1 MYKNI
6 FISQP
11 MTGKNEEEIL
21 ATRQKE
27 IDKIHQLFDADGVE
41 INIIASYIDDAT
53 RNDFQERMGD
63 AIDDVCRAFNWD
75 IYWLS
80 KSLQKLALADM
91 IWLCDGW
98 EYSNGCNIELECAT
112 RYGISIMYPE
122 STLKRV
128 YPDII
133 NRE

>member
-11 MTGKNEEEIL
+11 MTGKSEEEIL

-27 IDKIHQLFDADGVE
+27 IDKIHQLFDADGIE

-53 RNDFQERMGD
+53 RKHFKEHVS
-63 AIDDVCRAFNWD
+63 DDINWD
-75 IYWLS
+75 IFWLS
-80 KSLQKLALADM
+80 QSLERLAMADM

-133 NRE
+133 NRG

>member
-11 MTGKNEEEIL
+11 MTGKSEEEIL

-27 IDKIHQLFDADGVE
+27 IDEIHQLASEKDIQVR
-41 INIIASYIDDAT
+41 IIDSYIDDAT
-53 RNDFQERMGD
+53 RKHFEEHVIND
-63 AIDDVCRAFNWD
+63 INWD

-80 KSLQKLALADM
+80 QSLQKLALADT

-98 EYSNGCNIELECAT
+98 EHSKGCTIELKCAIQ
-112 RYGISIMYPE
+112 YGLDVGNSE
-122 STLKRV
+122 WGLSL
-128 YPDII
+128 D
-133 NRE
+133 NGE

>member
-11 MTGKNEEEIL
+11 MTGKSEEEIL

-27 IDKIHQLFDADGVE
+27 IEKIHQFFDADGVE

-53 RNDFQERMGD
+53 RKYFEEHITDG
-63 AIDDVCRAFNWD
+63 INWD

-80 KSLQKLALADM
+80 QSLERLALADT
-91 IWLCDGW
+91 IWLCEGW
-98 EYSNGCNIELECAT
+98 EYSKGCNIELKCAIQ
-112 RYGISIMYPE
+112 YGLNI
-122 STLKRV
+122 V
-128 YPDII
+128 YSEWGVGAKDG
-133 NRE
+133 E

>member
-11 MTGKNEEEIL
+11 MTGKSEEEIL
-21 ATRQKE
+21 ATRQRE
-27 IDKIHQLFDADGVE
+27 IEKIHQLFDADGEQV
-41 INIIASYIDDAT
+41 NIIASYIDDAT
-53 RNDFQERMGD
+53 RKHFKEHVS
-63 AIDDVCRAFNWD
+63 DDINWD
-75 IYWLS
+75 IFWLS
-80 KSLQKLALADM
+80 QSLERLAMADI

-112 RYGISIMYPE
+112 RYGVGIMYPE

-133 NRE
+133 NKE

>member
-11 MTGKNEEEIL
+11 MTGRSEEEIL
-21 ATRQKE
+21 ATRQRE
-27 IDKIHQLFDADGVE
+27 IEKIHQRFDADGEQV
-41 INIIASYIDDAT
+41 NIIASYIDDAT
-53 RNDFQERMGD
+53 RKHFKEHVS
-63 AIDDVCRAFNWD
+63 DDINWD
-75 IYWLS
+75 IFWLS
-80 KSLQKLALADM
+80 QSLERLAMADT

-112 RYGISIMYPE
+112 RYGVGIMYPE

-133 NRE
+133 NKE

>member
-21 ATRQKE
+21 ATRQKA
-27 IDKIHQLFDADGVE
+27 IDKIHQLASETDIQVR
-41 INIIASYIDDAT
+41 IIDSYIDDAT
-53 RNDFQERMGD
+53 RKHFEEHVIND
-63 AIDDVCRAFNWD
+63 INWD

-80 KSLQKLALADM
+80 QSLQKLALADT

-98 EYSNGCNIELECAT
+98 EHSKGCTIELKCAIQ
-112 RYGISIMYPE
+112 YGLDVGNSE
-122 STLKRV
+122 WGLSL
-128 YPDII
+128 D
-133 NRE
+133 NGE

>member
-11 MTGKNEEEIL
+11 MTGKSEEEIL

-53 RNDFQERMGD
+53 RKHFKEYVS
-63 AIDDVCRAFNWD
+63 DDINWD
-75 IYWLS
+75 IFWLS
-80 KSLQKLALADM
+80 QSLERLAMADM

-112 RYGISIMYPE
+112 RYGVGIMYPE

-133 NRE
+133 NKE

>member
-11 MTGKNEEEIL
+11 MTGKSEEEIL

-27 IDKIHQLFDADGVE
+27 IDKIHQLFGADGVE

-53 RNDFQERMGD
+53 RKHFKKYVS
-63 AIDDVCRAFNWD
+63 DDINWD
-75 IYWLS
+75 IFWLS
-80 KSLQKLALADM
+80 QSLERLAMADI

-112 RYGISIMYPE
+112 RYGISIVYPE
-122 STLKRV
+122 YITEWSEHK
-128 YPDII
+128 
-133 NRE
+133 

>member
-11 MTGKNEEEIL
+11 MTGKSEEEIL
-21 ATRQKE
+21 ATRQRE
-27 IDKIHQLFDADGVE
+27 IEKIPQRFDADGVE

-53 RNDFQERMGD
+53 RKHFKEHVS
-63 AIDDVCRAFNWD
+63 DDINWD
-75 IYWLS
+75 IFWLS
-80 KSLQKLALADM
+80 QSLERLAMADT

-112 RYGISIMYPE
+112 RYGVGIMYPE

-133 NRE
+133 NKE

>member
-1 MYKNI
+1 MHKNV

-11 MTGKNEEEIL
+11 MTGKSEEEIL
-21 ATRQKE
+21 ATRQKA
-27 IDKIHQLFDADGVE
+27 IDEIHQLASKDGVE

-53 RNDFQERMGD
+53 RKHFKEHVS
-63 AIDDVCRAFNWD
+63 DDINWD
-75 IYWLS
+75 IFWLS
-80 KSLQKLALADM
+80 QSLERLAMADM

-133 NRE
+133 NKE

>member
-11 MTGKNEEEIL
+11 MTGKSEEEIL

-53 RNDFQERMGD
+53 RKHFQKYTSD
-63 AIDDVCRAFNWD
+63 NINWD
-75 IYWLS
+75 IFWLS
-80 KSLQKLALADM
+80 QSLERLAMADM
-91 IWLCDGW
+91 IWLCEGW
-98 EYSNGCNIELECAT
+98 EYSKGCNVELECAIQ
-112 RYGISIMYPE
+112 YGLVVVYPE
-122 STLKRV
+122 
-128 YPDII
+128 YI
-133 NRE
+133 REWSEHK

>member
-1 MYKNI
+1 MYKNV

-11 MTGKNEEEIL
+11 MTGKSEEEIL

-27 IDKIHQLFDADGVE
+27 IEKIHQFFDADGVE

-53 RNDFQERMGD
+53 RKRFEEHVSDN
-63 AIDDVCRAFNWD
+63 INWD

-80 KSLQKLALADM
+80 KSLERLAMADT

-98 EYSNGCNIELECAT
+98 EYSKGCNVELECAMQ
-112 RYGISIMYPE
+112 YGISIVYPE
-122 STLKRV
+122 
-128 YPDII
+128 YII
-133 NRE
+133 EWGEHK

>member
-11 MTGKNEEEIL
+11 MTGKSEEEIL

-53 RNDFQERMGD
+53 RKHFQKYVS
-63 AIDDVCRAFNWD
+63 DDINWD
-75 IYWLS
+75 IFWLS
-80 KSLQKLALADM
+80 QSLERLAMADM

-98 EYSNGCNIELECAT
+98 EYSNGCNIELECAI
-112 RYGISIMYPE
+112 RYGVGIMYPE
-122 STLKRV
+122 CITEWSEHK
-128 YPDII
+128 
-133 NRE
+133 

>member
-11 MTGKNEEEIL
+11 MTGKSEEEIL

-53 RNDFQERMGD
+53 RKHFKKYVS
-63 AIDDVCRAFNWD
+63 DDINWD
-75 IYWLS
+75 IFWLS
-80 KSLQKLALADM
+80 QSLERLAMADM

-133 NRE
+133 KGE

>member
-11 MTGKNEEEIL
+11 MTGKSEEEIL
-21 ATRQKE
+21 ATRQKAIE
-27 IDKIHQLFDADGVE
+27 KIHQLFDADGIE

-53 RNDFQERMGD
+53 RKHFKKYVS
-63 AIDDVCRAFNWD
+63 DDINWD
-75 IYWLS
+75 IFWLS
-80 KSLQKLALADM
+80 QSLERLAMADM

-112 RYGISIMYPE
+112 RYGVGIMYPE

>member
-11 MTGKNEEEIL
+11 MTGRSEEEIL
-21 ATRQKE
+21 ATRQRE
-27 IDKIHQLFDADGVE
+27 IEKIHQRFDADGVE

-53 RNDFQERMGD
+53 RKHFKEHVS
-63 AIDDVCRAFNWD
+63 DDINWD
-75 IYWLS
+75 IFWLS
-80 KSLQKLALADM
+80 QSLERLAMADI

-112 RYGISIMYPE
+112 RYGVGIMYPE
-122 STLKRV
+122 STLKRI

-133 NRE
+133 NKE

>member
-11 MTGKNEEEIL
+11 MSGKSEEEIL

-27 IDKIHQLFDADGVE
+27 IEKIHQLFDADGVE

-53 RNDFQERMGD
+53 RKHFKEHVS
-63 AIDDVCRAFNWD
+63 DDINWD
-75 IYWLS
+75 IFWLS
-80 KSLQKLALADM
+80 QSLERLAMADM

-98 EYSNGCNIELECAT
+98 EYSKGCNVELECAIQ
-112 RYGISIMYPE
+112 YGLVIVYPE
-122 STLKRV
+122 YITEWGEYK
-128 YPDII
+128 
-133 NRE
+133 